1 MSRVRTVLMALTM
14 TALAACAMNK
24 PAPPPAPIPVVYL
37 VFFHGSSAELTPA
50 GKVIVDQAAARIRE
64 RPPSTVALAGYTADA
79 GTPAGQKEMA
89 ERRIEMVESAL
100 TADGVDPKLFL
111 RIPLGE
117 AEDTAGK
124 TGDRRIE
131 IRLTYGN

>member
-1 MSRVRTVLMALTM
+1 MSRFLTVLMALTM
-14 TALAACAMNK
+14 AALAACVMNK
-24 PAPPPAPIPVVYL
+24 PAAPPAPLPVVYL
-37 VFFHGSSAELTPA
+37 VFFHGSSAELTQA

-64 RPPSTVALAGYTADA
+64 RPPSTVTLAGYAADS

-89 ERRIEMVESAL
+89 EKRIEVVESAL
-100 TADGVDPKLFL
+100 TADGVDSKLFL

-124 TGDRRIE
+124 SGDRRIE
-131 IRLTYGN
+131 IRLTYDH